1 MTQYGLRKTVYE
13 LPASSASMLLT
24 ESFGGYAADIQLG
37 VYAADV
43 QPRRLNAS

>member
-1 MTQYGLRKTVYE
+1 MGFAKQFMNC
-13 LPASSASMLLT
+13 LPASESMLLT